1 MAILVTGGA
10 GYIGSHTVLYL
21 LDKGEDVIVVDNLT
35 KGHLDALQGATLYEG
50 NLLDGEFLDKVFTE
64 QQIDAVIH
72 FAADSLVGESVAE
85 PLKYYHNNVI
95 GTHSLLTTMVRHN
108 VKNIVFSSTAATY
121 GEPEQ
126 VPIVETLPTNPTN
139 PYGETKLAIEKMLK
153 WSDQAYGLKSICL
166 RYFNAAGA
174 DPEGRIGE
182 DHDPESHL
190 IPIVL
195 QTALGQR
202 EQVQVFGDDY
212 DTEDGSCIRDYIHV
226 MDLAD
231 AHFLA
236 VKKLMNDR
244 TSSIYNLGIGQGF
257 SVKQVIDV
265 CREVTQRE
273 IPAAVAPRRAGDP
286 AVLIASPEKAKSE
299 LSWEPK
305 FTKLHDIVK
314 HAWSWHSA
322 HPNGYDD

>member
-10 GYIGSHTVLYL
+10 GYIGSHTVLHL
-21 LDKGEDVIVVDNLT
+21 LDKGEDVVVLDNLS
-35 KGHLDALQGATLYEG
+35 KGHRDALQGATLYEG
-50 NLLDGEFLDKVFTE
+50 DLLDGVFLDKVFTE
-64 QQIDAVIH
+64 QNIDAVIH
-72 FAADSLVGESVAE
+72 FAADSLVGESVKE

-95 GTHSLLTTMVRHN
+95 GTHSLLTKMVEHN

-121 GEPEQ
+121 GEPKQ

-153 WSDQAYGLKSICL
+153 WSDQAYGLKSVCL

-202 EQVQVFGDDY
+202 DQVQVFGDDY
-212 DTEDGSCIRDYIHV
+212 QTEDGSCIRDYIHV

-236 VKKLMNDR
+236 VKKLKNDGI
-244 TSSIYNLGIGQGF
+244 SSIYNLGIGQGF

-265 CREVTQRE
+265 CREVTGHE
-273 IPAAVAPRRAGDP
+273 IPAAIAPRRAGDP

-305 FTKLHDIVK
+305 FTNLKDIVK

-322 HPNGYDD
+322 HPNGYQN

>member
-10 GYIGSHTVLYL
+10 GYIGSHTVLHL

-95 GTHSLLTTMVRHN
+95 GTHSLLTKMVEHN

>member
-95 GTHSLLTTMVRHN
+95 GTHSLLTKMVEHN

-273 IPAAVAPRRAGDP
+273 IAAAIAPRRAGDP

>member
-35 KGHLDALQGATLYEG
+35 KGHLDALQGATVYEG
-50 NLLDGEFLDKVFTE
+50 HLLNGEFLDKVFTE

-95 GTHSLLTTMVRHN
+95 GTHSLLTKMVEHN

>member
-50 NLLDGEFLDKVFTE
+50 NLLDGAFLDKVFTE
-64 QQIDAVIH
+64 QHIDAVIH

-95 GTHSLLTTMVRHN
+95 GTHSLLTKMVEHN

-121 GEPEQ
+121 GEPKQ

-236 VKKLMNDR
+236 VKKLMNER

-273 IPAAVAPRRAGDP
+273 IPAAIAPRRAGDP

>member
-95 GTHSLLTTMVRHN
+95 GTHSLLTKMVEHN

-322 HPNGYDD
+322 HPNGYND

>member
-1 MAILVTGGA
+1 MTILVTGGA

-21 LDKGEDVIVVDNLT
+21 LDKGEDVVVVDNLT
-35 KGHLDALQGATLYEG
+35 KGHLEALQGATLYEG

-95 GTHSLLTTMVRHN
+95 GTHSLLTKMVEHN

-153 WSDQAYGLKSICL
+153 WSDQAYGLKSVCL

-265 CREVTQRE
+265 CREVTQRD

-286 AVLIASPEKAKSE
+286 AVLIASPEKAKTE

-305 FTKLHDIVK
+305 YTKLQDIVK

-322 HPNGYDD
+322 HPNGYND

>member
-95 GTHSLLTTMVRHN
+95 GTHSLLTKMVEHN

>member
-50 NLLDGEFLDKVFTE
+50 NLLNGEFLDKVFTE

-95 GTHSLLTTMVRHN
+95 GTHSLLTKMVEHN